1 MSDIKKVSVKNR
13 SSSMVVYSV
22 PEMGIRR
29 EFAPN
34 EIKTVTMDELNALS
48 YLPGGMNL
56 IRKHLFIQDESAL
69 EEMSVKVEP
78 EYYLDEKGVIELL
91 EKGSMDAFLDCL
103 DFAPEGVLD
112 LIKKHAVALPV
123 NDTRKRDAIKEKM
136 GFDVTAAIKHL
147 EEARK
152 AEEEERGITSEPIT
166 PVRRVKTETTAA
178 PTGRRT
184 AVPQY
189 KVVTPKQEA

>member
-1 MSDIKKVSVKNR
+1 MSDNKISVKNR

-22 PEMGIRR
+22 PELGVRR
-29 EFAPN
+29 EFAPS
-34 EIKTVTMDELNALS
+34 ETKSIPLEELNALS

-56 IRKHLFIQDESAL
+56 IRKHLFIQDNNAL
-69 EEMSVKVEP
+69 DEISMKVEP
-78 EYYLDEKGVIELL
+78 EYYLDEKGVIDLL
-91 EKGSMDAFLDCL
+91 ENGSIDAFLDCL

-123 NDTRKRDAIKEKM
+123 NDNRKRDAIKEKL

-152 AEEEERGITSEPIT
+152 AEEEENGTKDEPIT
-166 PVRRVKTETTAA
+166 PVRRVKAEETQT
-178 PTGRRT
+178 TGRRV

-189 KVVTPKQEA
+189 KVVTPKQEG

>member
-34 EIKTVTMDELNALS
+34 EVKTVTMDELNALS

-56 IRKHLFIQDESAL
+56 IRKHLFIQDETAL

-78 EYYLDEKGVIELL
+78 EYYLDEKGVVELL

-136 GFDVTAAIKHL
+136 GFDVTMAIKHL

-152 AEEEERGITSEPIT
+152 AEEEEKGTTSEPIT
-166 PVRRVKTETTAA
+166 PVRRVKTETATPA
-178 PTGRRT
+178 GRRT

>member
-1 MSDIKKVSVKNR
+1 MSDNKVSVKNR

-22 PEMGIRR
+22 PEMGVRR

-34 EIKTVTMDELNALS
+34 EVKTVSMDELNALS

-56 IRKHLFIQDESAL
+56 IRKHLFVQDESAL
-69 EEMSVKVEP
+69 QEMSVKVEP
-78 EYYLDEKGVIELL
+78 EYYLDEKGVIDLL
-91 EKGSMDAFLDCL
+91 EKGPIDAFLDCL

-123 NDTRKRDAIKEKM
+123 NDNRKREAIKEKM

-152 AEEEERGITSEPIT
+152 AEEEESGVKAEAIT
-166 PVRRVKTETTAA
+166 PVRRVKTEEAQPA
-178 PTGRRT
+178 TGRRT

>member
-34 EIKTVTMDELNALS
+34 EVKTVTMDELNALS

-56 IRKHLFIQDESAL
+56 IRKHLFIQDEAAL

-136 GFDVTAAIKHL
+136 GFDVTMAIKHL

-152 AEEEERGITSEPIT
+152 AEEEEKGTTSEPIT
-166 PVRRVKTETTAA
+166 PVRRVKTETAT
-178 PTGRRT
+178 PVGRRT

>member
-34 EIKTVTMDELNALS
+34 EVKTVTMDELNALS

-56 IRKHLFIQDESAL
+56 IHKHLFIQDESAL
-69 EEMSVKVEP
+69 AEMSVKVEP

-123 NDTRKRDAIKEKM
+123 NDTRKRDAIKSKM
-136 GFDVTAAIKHL
+136 GFDVTAAIKNL

-152 AEEEERGITSEPIT
+152 AEEEERGVTSEPIT
-166 PVRRVKTETTAA
+166 PVRRVKTETAA